1 MASLTRRRWSDERG
15 TELIEFAVVLPLLL
29 LILMGIIDF
38 GLLLQRYQVVT
49 NAAREGAR
57 VAVLPG
63 YTEPDVQLRVNQFL
77 GAAGLT
83 EAASPFDVDE
93 RPIDV
98 GGQCIIVRSVTV
110 GYPYSYSAVGALASF
125 FDGAGFTLSSLQATA
140 TMRSEL
146 SAEECS
152 EETP

>member
-1 MASLTRRRWSDERG
+1 MASLTHRRTHLWSDERG
-15 TELIEFAVVLPLLL
+15 VEVIEFAVVLPMLLL
-29 LILMGIIDF
+29 LMTGIIDF

-63 YTEPDVQLRVNQFL
+63 YTTADVQERVDQFL
-77 GAAGLT
+77 NAAGLT
-83 EAASPFDVDE
+83 EAATPATVGTPE
-93 RPIDV
+93 QIDV

-110 GYPYSYSAVGALASF
+110 EYPYTYSAVGAVASY
-125 FDGAGFTLSSLQATA
+125 FDGTGFSRTGLQATA

-146 SAEECS
+146 SAGACS
-152 EETP
+152 

>member
-1 MASLTRRRWSDERG
+1 MASLTRRRWADERG
-15 TELIEFAVVLPLLL
+15 TEVIEFAVVLPLLL
-29 LILMGIIDF
+29 LILTGIIDF

-63 YTEPDVQLRVNQFL
+63 YTEPDVQQRVDQFL
-77 GAAGLT
+77 DAAGLT
-83 EAASPFDVDE
+83 EAAPPATVGA
-93 RPIDV
+93 PQTINV

-110 GYPYSYSAVGALASF
+110 EYPYSYSAVGAVASV
-125 FDGAGFTLSSLQATA
+125 FDGTGFTRSGLEATA

-146 SAEECS
+146 SAGACS
-152 EETP
+152 